1 MTPRGSA
8 PCPRGRRLRR
18 LAAGAAWLACALA
31 AGAAWAG
38 GENLDPTKVVTVEA
52 CGECHVSAFEVWK
65 KTPHATGFKTMH
77 RQRSAAQI
85 SARMGE
91 KLIKRDSVC
100 VDCHYTP
107 QLKGGAE
114 RAVSG
119 VSCESCHGAGLDWME
134 IHNDYGGKGVD
145 HTTET
150 PEHRARRI
158 EESVRLGMRR
168 PSNLYATAAS
178 CFRCHTVPNEK
189 LVNVGKHSIGS
200 SGFELVEWSHGEIR
214 HNFLASFLDGDG
226 TENAVRPPEHDRRMY
241 VTGRALAVEYSLR
254 GLATATENGVYAKA
268 MQRRLRSAVVELRAI
283 DQVGDL
289 PDVASMVDAVR
300 AVKPA
305 VGQSAAMLAAADQ
318 IGAATRRF
326 LERHDGTRLATLDPL
341 LVDGAAAVELEDDEP
356 EEEIRIADAAAPAAP
371 GAPAVDGDPPP
382 DAPAAGPAPP
392 RTRVVREAVP
402 AEGDRRSHIRP
413 RSAHG
418 TLEVSACQKCHGD
431 QNAWWFDDRHFA
443 SIDPFLDRGA
453 KPVTIAR
460 LYGLSPKEM
469 VRGDS
474 ICMDCHG
481 SVAAGRASRK
491 VQDGVSCQ
499 SCHGPAA
506 DYLEVHQEGD
516 ESLGRERTGYQK
528 AIQVGMKDLYER
540 QVRVKN
546 CASCHYITDPRL
558 ISSGHPTGVDFDIA
572 DGIEQIRHCS
582 APPTTPGPC
591 ARRGPPSFASAGR
604 CRRCAS
610 PASQKPKP
618 FPAPRRRRRTPPPAP
633 GGRRSSPRD
642 PSGAAPAAPRA
653 GRRRRGRGPRPA
665 TCRRCRR
672 STTTRPSAKSCG
684 RSNPSSRASMKPSR
698 GAADHEVG
706 KRIRGR
712 GSRPHKEDHVKDSVE
727 PLPPEMSKTTIR

>member
-1 MTPRGSA
+1 MTRRGSA
-8 PCPRGRRLRR
+8 PCPRWRRRR
-18 LAAGAAWLACALA
+18 RRAAGPAWLAIALA
-31 AGAAWAG
+31 STVAWAG

-52 CGECHVSAFEVWK
+52 CGECHVSAYEVWK

-77 RQRSAAQI
+77 RQKSAAQI

-91 KLIKRDSVC
+91 KLIKRGSVC

-107 QLKGGAE
+107 QLKGGVE

-119 VSCESCHGAGLDWME
+119 VSCESCHGAGLDWMD

-145 HTTET
+145 HETET

-189 LVNVGKHSIGS
+189 LVNVGKHSLGS

-226 TENAVRPPEHDRRMY
+226 TDNAVRPPEHDRRMY

-289 PDVASMVDAVR
+289 PEVASMVDAVR
-300 AVKPA
+300 AINPA
-305 VGQSAAMLAAADQ
+305 VGHSAAMLAAADQ

-326 LERHDGTRLATLDPL
+326 LERHDGTRLAALDPL
-341 LVDGAAAVELEDDEP
+341 LVDGAAAVELEDDPP
-356 EEEIRIADAAAPAAP
+356 EDGGSEDTIRVAESAAADRDAAASGGGTSSSGAVRQP
-371 GAPAVDGDPPP
+371 GAQTASRE
-382 DAPAAGPAPP
+382 P
-392 RTRVVREAVP
+392 RTRVVREAIP
-402 AEGDRRSHIRP
+402 AEGDKRSHIRP
-413 RSAHG
+413 RSPHG
-418 TLEVSACQKCHGD
+418 TLAASACQKCHGD

-460 LYGLSPKEM
+460 LYGLSPTQM

-481 SVAAGRASRK
+481 SVATGRETRK

-506 DYLEVHQEGD
+506 DYVEVHQEGD

-528 AIQVGMKDLYER
+528 AIKVGMEDLYER
-540 QVRVKN
+540 RVRVKN

-572 DGIEQIRHCS
+572 DGMEQIRHWRRPADDAGAVRTAWAAELRQRGPVPTVRLARLAETLTETRALPGAA
-582 APPTTPGPC
+582 APPPGDGST
-591 ARRGPPSFASAGR
+591 A
-604 CRRCAS
+604 
-610 PASQKPKP
+610 
-618 FPAPRRRRRTPPPAP
+618 
-633 GGRRSSPRD
+633 
-642 PSGAAPAAPRA
+642 GAAPRPRRA
-653 GRRRRGRGPRPA
+653 QVFSPRPQRGGA
-665 TCRRCRR
+665 
-672 STTTRPSAKSCG
+672 
-684 RSNPSSRASMKPSR
+684 R
-698 GAADHEVG
+698 GAARGAGARESGAEAGDVPPMPDIDDDAPISEVLQKLQAQLERLYEAVAG
-706 KRIRGR
+706 G
-712 GSRPHKEDHVKDSVE
+712 GS
-727 PLPPEMSKTTIR
+727 